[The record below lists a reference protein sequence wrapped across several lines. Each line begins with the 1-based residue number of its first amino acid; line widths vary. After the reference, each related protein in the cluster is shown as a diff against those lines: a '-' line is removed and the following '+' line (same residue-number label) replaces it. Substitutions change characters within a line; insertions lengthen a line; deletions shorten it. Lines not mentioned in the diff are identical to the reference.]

1 MAQIKEAETQIA
13 QLKTAELQIENFKNE
28 DLKQKDIIKAMK
40 EKINELNQQKIK
52 DDGSKNNRIKNL
64 SIKVNYN

>member
-1 MAQIKEAETQIA
+1 
-13 QLKTAELQIENFKNE
+13 LKTAELQIENFKNE

-64 SIKVNYN
+64 SIKVN